1 MKFMIPGIEDPKEA
15 EDLYLSLIG
24 EAEADD
30 QRIYSIR
37 WMHNEKEYFVEV
49 GKPIHAYFGGGV
61 VHAIIRKEHLYQVFT
76 TNRGIEEGPPVYIG
90 AKKLGTG
97 SSVEYFES

>member
-1 MKFMIPGIEDPKEA
+1 MKFMIPGIDNPKEA
-15 EDLYLSLIG
+15 ENMYLTLIG
-24 EAEADD
+24 DAETDD

-37 WMHNEKEYFVEV
+37 WTHNEREYFVEV

-97 SSVEYFES
+97 PSVEYFEN